1 MLDLDDNRW
10 NELKGGY
17 RIPFDPRPFLARFEA
32 GEVTNDDWYQFWGE
46 LYHQGDVGEA
56 SYGAVPHLV
65 RIYRQRGQI
74 DYNTYGLVATI
85 ELARAQGK
93 NPEVPDWQRQSYFA
107 AIQELALLG
116 LSEIERAKDPED
128 IRGILSILA
137 IWKGARTYG
146 RFVIDYSEE
155 ELLELED
162 TFHSE
167 RRNQPPFVT

>member
-1 MLDLDDNRW
+1 MSLRADTGSLSTRA
-10 NELKGGY
+10 
-17 RIPFDPRPFLARFEA
+17 PFSQNLRPEKLRTTIGTSS
-32 GEVTNDDWYQFWGE
+32 GEI
-46 LYHQGDVGEA
+46 
-56 SYGAVPHLV
+56 PHLV

-116 LSEIERAKDPED
+116 LSEIDRAKDPED